1 MFSVALLAFL
11 SFSMAHDGSGGK
23 RGKASAEE
31 ITLMETVTSLL
42 METVMVCSMF
52 HPTPG
57 SSDSVMSGSN
67 PRLQF
72 PR

>member
-1 MFSVALLAFL
+1 MV
-11 SFSMAHDGSGGK
+11 HDGSGGK
-23 RGKASAEE
+23 RGKASAKE
-31 ITLMETVTSLL
+31 ITLLENVTSLL

-57 SSDSVMSGSN
+57 SSSDSVMSGSN

>member
-1 MFSVALLAFL
+1 MFSIVLLAFL
-11 SFSMAHDGSGGK
+11 SFSVVHDGSGGK
-23 RGKASAEE
+23 GGKASGKE

-52 HPTPG
+52 RPTSG